1 MQGRHA
7 FEPGSRRTIDLESF
21 VDDGHYLRK
30 VDRVLELSFVADL
43 TAECYSSDQGRP
55 SIAPEIYFRMLL
67 VSYIYGISSDRRL
80 CEEVRYNL
88 AYRWFCHLSLEETV
102 PDHSSLSRIRDR
114 FGEEIFE
121 EVFSQIVVLCKQKGL
136 IGEQCR
142 VITDATLIAADASLN
157 SLVNNDPMEAKKEAE
172 AQRQDR
178 GMIGSA
184 QRRRVT
190 NKTHCSRT
198 DPDATLAQ
206 KKGTPRQLKYKVHT
220 SIDADSRV
228 ILDTE
233 VTTGARHDNQPYLAQ
248 LKRLAEKYN
257 INIAEAIADRGYG
270 SAAII
275 RALKENGVTTYVP
288 LWSGKVGNSKHMQ
301 GGFVYEKEPDQIR
314 CLEGKILTLG
324 RIDERY
330 KRYSSSVSDCRACEQ
345 SATCTAARPKGS
357 DKRFIL
363 RNVDQ
368 ELYEEVTAQ
377 MNDPTFKQKMSERM
391 WKIEGLFAE
400 AKDNHGL
407 ARAKYRG
414 RAKVQIQAYLTATVQ
429 NLKRLVFLFLMLIRC
444 ARNQIRKAKVRSRCN
459 FSNLNLFNTPDPLM
473 NSQSSSASKSP
484 SLNGFKQRGRNW
496 QFFYPWQNERFLKTH
511 LAVVPLHPR
520 MDYPQWIP
528 IVTAY
533 TTKQ

>member
-7 FEPGSRRTIDLESF
+7 FEPGSRKTIDLESF
-21 VDDGHYLRK
+21 VSDDHYLRK
-30 VDRVLELSFVADL
+30 VDRVLELSFVVEL
-43 TAECYSSDQGRP
+43 TAECYSSGQGRP

-88 AYRWFCHLSLEETV
+88 AYRWFCHLSLEDAV

-121 EVFSQIVVLCKQKGL
+121 KVFSQIVVLCKQKGL
-136 IGEQCR
+136 VGEQCR
-142 VITDATLIAADASLN
+142 VMTDATLIAADASLN
-157 SLVNNDPMEAKKEAE
+157 SLVNNDPKEAKKEAE

-178 GMIGSA
+178 GMIGPS

-190 NKTHCSRT
+190 NQTHCSRT

-206 KKGTPRQLKYKVHT
+206 KRGTPRQLKYKVHT

-248 LKRLAEKYN
+248 LERIAEKYN
-257 INIAEAIADRGYG
+257 IHLTEAVADRGYG

-275 RALKENGVTTYVP
+275 RTLRENGMTTYVP
-288 LWSGKVGNSKHMQ
+288 LWSGKVGHSKHMQ

-314 CLEGKILTLG
+314 CPAGKILTLG
-324 RIDERY
+324 TIDQKH

-345 SATCTAARPKGS
+345 SATCKAARHKGS
-357 DKRFIL
+357 DKRFI
-363 RNVDQ
+363 RRSVDQ
-368 ELYEEVTAQ
+368 ELFEEVTTQ
-377 MNDPTFKQKMSERM
+377 MNDPTFKQRMSERM

-414 RAKVQIQAYLTATVQ
+414 RAKVQIQAYLTAIVQ
-429 NLKRLVFLFLMLIRC
+429 NLKRLVFLFLLLLQS
-444 ARNQIRKAKVRSRCN
+444 ARIQIQKAKQRTRFN
-459 FSNLNLFNTPDPLM
+459 FSNLNLFNTP
-473 NSQSSSASKSP
+473 
-484 SLNGFKQRGRNW
+484 G
-496 QFFYPWQNERFLKTH
+496 RFLIDAK
-511 LAVVPLHPR
+511 
-520 MDYPQWIP
+520 
-528 IVTAY
+528 
-533 TTKQ
+533 KG